1 MKLNEFK
8 NKLNDM
14 LGDKHINVD
23 DNEDKKLYEYWL
35 KNKPKHHETDEF
47 LTYDEFR
54 TDMLETFPNLLVSKK
69 EDNLVQQRNVL
80 NNIFDI
86 HSDALLRKIKE

>member
-14 LGDKHINVD
+14 LGDKHINIS
-23 DNEDKKLYEYWL
+23 DNKDKK
-35 KNKPKHHETDEF
+35 
-47 LTYDEFR
+47 
-54 TDMLETFPNLLVSKK
+54 VSKK
-69 EDNLVQQRNVL
+69 EDLVQQKKVL

-86 HSDALLRKIKE
+86 YNDALLNKIKE

>member
-14 LGDKHINVD
+14 LGDKHINIS
-23 DNEDKKLYEYWL
+23 DNEDKK
-35 KNKPKHHETDEF
+35 
-47 LTYDEFR
+47 
-54 TDMLETFPNLLVSKK
+54 VSKK
-69 EDNLVQQRNVL
+69 EDLIQQKKVL

-86 HSDALLRKIKE
+86 YNDALLNKIKE

>member
-14 LGDKHINVD
+14 LGDKHINIS
-23 DNEDKKLYEYWL
+23 DNENKK
-35 KNKPKHHETDEF
+35 
-47 LTYDEFR
+47 
-54 TDMLETFPNLLVSKK
+54 VSKK
-69 EDNLVQQRNVL
+69 EDLIQQKKVL

-86 HSDALLRKIKE
+86 YNDALLNKIKE

>member
-14 LGDKHINVD
+14 LSDKHINIS
-23 DNEDKKLYEYWL
+23 DNEDKK
-35 KNKPKHHETDEF
+35 
-47 LTYDEFR
+47 
-54 TDMLETFPNLLVSKK
+54 VSKK
-69 EDNLVQQRNVL
+69 EDLLQQKKVL

-86 HSDALLRKIKE
+86 YNDALLNKIKE

>member
-14 LGDKHINVD
+14 LGDKHINIS
-23 DNEDKKLYEYWL
+23 DNEDKK
-35 KNKPKHHETDEF
+35 
-47 LTYDEFR
+47 
-54 TDMLETFPNLLVSKK
+54 VSKK
-69 EDNLVQQRNVL
+69 EDLLQQKKVL

-86 HSDALLRKIKE
+86 YNDALLNKIKE

>member
-14 LGDKHINVD
+14 LGDKHINIS
-23 DNEDKKLYEYWL
+23 DNENKK
-35 KNKPKHHETDEF
+35 
-47 LTYDEFR
+47 
-54 TDMLETFPNLLVSKK
+54 VSKK
-69 EDNLVQQRNVL
+69 EDLIQQKKVL

-86 HSDALLRKIKE
+86 YNDALLNKIKK

>member
-14 LGDKHINVD
+14 LGDKHINVKD
-23 DNEDKKLYEYWL
+23 QEEKKG
-35 KNKPKHHETDEF
+35 
-47 LTYDEFR
+47 
-54 TDMLETFPNLLVSKK
+54 SKK
-69 EDNLVQQRNVL
+69 EDNLLQQKKVL

-86 HSDALLRKIKE
+86 YNNALLNKIKE

>member
-14 LGDKHINVD
+14 LGDKHINIS
-23 DNEDKKLYEYWL
+23 DNEDKK
-35 KNKPKHHETDEF
+35 
-47 LTYDEFR
+47 
-54 TDMLETFPNLLVSKK
+54 VSKK
-69 EDNLVQQRNVL
+69 EDLVQQKKVL

-86 HSDALLRKIKE
+86 YNDALLNKIKE